1 MAIETIK
8 IPYKSEKTKN
18 ADYLNIRELLALGED
33 VYIKTKPRFNNDQTD
48 LTVTSL
54 LCSNTKPLAN
64 IISIDDDGVVVRPTV
79 EYQHILRDLNS
90 SDRLRISALILQV
103 YPTKVSAL
111 GIDIKTE
118 KGDYITL

>member
-48 LTVTSL
+48 LTVTSV
-54 LCSNTKPLAN
+54 LCSNTKPLAK

>member
-48 LTVTSL
+48 LTVTSV
-54 LCSNTKPLAN
+54 LCSNTKPLAK

-90 SDRLRISALILQV
+90 KNRLRISALILQV
-103 YPTKVSAL
+103 YPTQVSAL
-111 GIDIKTE
+111 GIVIKTE

>member
-18 ADYLNIRELLALGED
+18 ADYFNIRELLALGED

-48 LTVTSL
+48 LTVTSV
-54 LCSNTKPLAN
+54 LCSNTKPLAK

>member
-48 LTVTSL
+48 LTVTSV

>member
-33 VYIKTKPRFNNDQTD
+33 VYIKTKPRFNNDRTD
-48 LTVTSL
+48 LTVTSV
-54 LCSNTKPLAN
+54 LCSDTKPLAK

-90 SDRLRISALILQV
+90 KNRLRISALILQV
-103 YPTKVSAL
+103 YPTQVSAL
-111 GIDIKTE
+111 AIVVKTE

>member
-33 VYIKTKPRFNNDQTD
+33 VYIKTKPRFNNDRTD
-48 LTVTSL
+48 LTVTSV
-54 LCSNTKPLAN
+54 LCSNTKPLAK

>member
-1 MAIETIK
+1 MAIETIG

-18 ADYLNIRELLALGED
+18 ADYRNIRELLALGED
-33 VYIKTKPRFNNDQTD
+33 VYIKTKPRFNNDRTD
-48 LTVTSL
+48 LTVTSV
-54 LCSNTKPLAN
+54 LCSDTKPLAK

-90 SDRLRISALILQV
+90 KNRLRISALILQV
-103 YPTKVSAL
+103 YPTQVSAL
-111 GIDIKTE
+111 GIVVKTE

>member
-1 MAIETIK
+1 M
-8 IPYKSEKTKN
+8 
-18 ADYLNIRELLALGED
+18 
-33 VYIKTKPRFNNDQTD
+33 YIKTKPRFNNDQTD
-48 LTVTSL
+48 LTVTSV
-54 LCSNTKPLAN
+54 LCSNTKPLAK

>member
-33 VYIKTKPRFNNDQTD
+33 VYIKTKPRFNNDRTD
-48 LTVTSL
+48 LTVTSV
-54 LCSNTKPLAN
+54 LCSDTKPLAR
-64 IISIDDDGVVVRPTV
+64 IISIHDDGVVVRPTV

>member
-18 ADYLNIRELLALGED
+18 ADYLNIRKLLALGED

-48 LTVTSL
+48 LTVTSV
-54 LCSNTKPLAN
+54 LCSDTEPLAR
-64 IISIDDDGVVVRPTV
+64 IISIDEDGVVVRPTV

-90 SDRLRISALILQV
+90 SDRLRISALILRV

-111 GIDIKTE
+111 GMDIKTE

>member
-18 ADYLNIRELLALGED
+18 ADYRNIRELLALGED
-33 VYIKTKPRFNNDQTD
+33 VYIKTKPRFNNDRTD
-48 LTVTSL
+48 LTVTSV
-54 LCSNTKPLAN
+54 LCSDTKPLAR
-64 IISIDDDGVVVRPTV
+64 IISIHDDGVVVRPTV

-90 SDRLRISALILQV
+90 NDRLRISALILQV
-103 YPTKVSAL
+103 YPTQVSAL
-111 GIDIKTE
+111 GIVIKTE

>member
-48 LTVTSL
+48 LTVTSV
-54 LCSNTKPLAN
+54 LCSNTKPLAK

-90 SDRLRISALILQV
+90 SDRLRISALILRV

>member
-33 VYIKTKPRFNNDQTD
+33 VYIKTKPRFNSDQTD
-48 LTVTSL
+48 LTVTSV
-54 LCSNTKPLAN
+54 LCSNTKPLAK

-111 GIDIKTE
+111 GIVIKTE

>member
-33 VYIKTKPRFNNDQTD
+33 AYIKTKPRFNNDQTD
-48 LTVTSL
+48 LTVTSV
-54 LCSNTKPLAN
+54 LCSNTKPLAK

>member
-18 ADYLNIRELLALGED
+18 ADYRNIRELLALGED
-33 VYIKTKPRFNNDQTD
+33 VYIKTKPRFNNDRTD
-48 LTVTSL
+48 LTVTSV
-54 LCSNTKPLAN
+54 LCSDTEPLAR
-64 IISIDDDGVVVRPTV
+64 IISIDDDGVIVRPTV

-90 SDRLRISALILQV
+90 TNRLRISALILQV
-103 YPTKVSAL
+103 YPTQVSAL
-111 GIDIKTE
+111 GIVVKTE